1 MALNGLNKITDQI
14 LDDAQKE
21 ADRILEN
28 AQAECDRIRSSYE
41 AKAEEIRQELADRA
55 QKVGTEWVTRA
66 KSSVGTKKRNMLL
79 SVQSELLNSVFDD
92 TLEEM
97 RNLSVEKYTS
107 LLAGLLTAAMLE
119 QIEAE
124 HISRTYYGDDDVME
138 PEAYEV
144 LMSTRDRDRCGDA
157 VLDAARRKLK
167 GKIPDEKLARM
178 CLCARPV
185 EMGGGLILRC
195 GSIESNCSLD
205 LLFAQLREELEAE
218 VSHALFDVRTSF
230 I

>member
-1 MALNGLNKITDQI
+1 
-14 LDDAQKE
+14 
-21 ADRILEN
+21 
-28 AQAECDRIRSSYE
+28 
-41 AKAEEIRQELADRA
+41 
-55 QKVGTEWVTRA
+55 
-66 KSSVGTKKRNMLL
+66 
-79 SVQSELLNSVFDD
+79 
-92 TLEEM
+92 
-97 RNLSVEKYTS
+97 
-107 LLAGLLTAAMLE
+107 
-119 QIEAE
+119 
-124 HISRTYYGDDDVME
+124 ME

-144 LMSTRDRDRCGDA
+144 LMNTRDRDRCGDA
-157 VLDAARRKLK
+157 VLNAARRKLT
-167 GKIPDEKLARM
+167 GKIPDEKLSKM